1 MTKRG
6 PKSTG
11 VLKGELKAMTAECNS
26 YRSQLRRRE
35 TDFEQRTMSNHTEE
49 LRVLKSELEVTKKS
63 ATEARKS
70 RDLAVASLD
79 ALSNKLTSERIVHT
93 RARS

>member
-1 MTKRG
+1 
-6 PKSTG
+6 
-11 VLKGELKAMTAECNS
+11 MTAECNS

-35 TDFEQRTMSNHTEE
+35 TDFEQRTKSNHTEE